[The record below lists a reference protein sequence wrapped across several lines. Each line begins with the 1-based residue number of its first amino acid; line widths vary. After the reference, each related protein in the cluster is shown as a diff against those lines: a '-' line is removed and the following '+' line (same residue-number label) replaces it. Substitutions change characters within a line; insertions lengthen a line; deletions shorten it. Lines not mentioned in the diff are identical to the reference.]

1 MSEEGAWT
9 SKEREKDDE
18 RQTKQTKTRAEET

>member
-9 SKEREKDDE
+9 SKEREKDE